1 MTNSNTIEDRYNRA
15 VIAIQKAGVL
25 FTDAI
30 PAAVLSNLEAA
41 GVKVAYHSVDG
52 TPVSWKA
59 GKPVLTTEEG
69 SASISR
75 IDVRFA
81 HEADKTVAKELRK
94 QDFIVDDSE
103 AGVLKVA
110 LV

>member
-15 VIAIQKAGVL
+15 IAIVEKAGVL
-25 FTDAI
+25 FADAI
-30 PAAVLSNLEAA
+30 PAAVLNSVEKG

-52 TPVSWKA
+52 SPIVWKG
-59 GKPVLTTEEG
+59 GKPFLITAEG
-69 SASISR
+69 SVAITR
-75 IDVRFA
+75 TDVRFA
-81 HEADKTVAKELRK
+81 HEADAIVSAALRK
-94 QDFIVDDSE
+94 EAFIVDDSE